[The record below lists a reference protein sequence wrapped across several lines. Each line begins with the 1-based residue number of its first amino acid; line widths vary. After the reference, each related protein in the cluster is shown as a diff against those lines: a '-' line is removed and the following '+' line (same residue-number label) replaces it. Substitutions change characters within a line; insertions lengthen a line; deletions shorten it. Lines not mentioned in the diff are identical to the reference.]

1 MEKRVET
8 HAAYP
13 PNFKLKIVKVAEE
26 KGKHFA
32 FKLFNVNRKHVQ
44 EWCKSKMTLENMAKS
59 QKRAP
64 GAGHPPLKYQNI
76 EDRLNNFHHQNRGGG
91 VY

>member
-1 MEKRVET
+1 MEKPVEK

-26 KGKHFA
+26 KSNHFA
-32 FKLFNVNRKHVQ
+32 SKLFNVNRKCVR
-44 EWCKSKMTLENMAKS
+44 EWCKSKMTLKNMAKS

-64 GAGHPPLKYQNI
+64 GAGHPLKYRDI
-76 EDRLNNFHHQNRGGG
+76 EDKLNNFHHQKCCP
-91 VY
+91 

>member
-1 MEKRVET
+1 MEKPVEK

-13 PNFKLKIVKVAEE
+13 LNFKLKIVKFTKE
-26 KGKHFA
+26 KAKNFA
-32 FKLFNVNRKHVQ
+32 SKLFNLNQKRVQ
-44 EWCKSKMTLENMAKS
+44 EWCKSKMTLKNMAKF

-64 GAGHPPLKYQNI
+64 GVGRPLKYRDI
-76 EDRLNNFHHQNRGGG
+76 EERLNNFHNQNRGWD